1 MESKLIEL
9 VTCAKNGN
17 MEAFSELIMGYEQDL
32 YRIASI
38 RGLSENDIDDVI
50 QITIEKALKNIKKL
64 RHPEFAKTWL
74 IKILINNCNKF
85 YQRRKYKE
93 ENVEDF
99 ENQTSEKFCEEIHSK
114 LDFYNLIKD
123 LNYDE
128 RVVLTL
134 YYSEDLTTKE
144 ISQILKERES
154 TIRNRKARALSK
166 LKERFIK
173 GVGI

>member
-64 RHPEFAKTWL
+64 RRPEFAKTW
-74 IKILINNCNKF
+74 
-85 YQRRKYKE
+85 
-93 ENVEDF
+93 
-99 ENQTSEKFCEEIHSK
+99 
-114 LDFYNLIKD
+114 
-123 LNYDE
+123 
-128 RVVLTL
+128 
-134 YYSEDLTTKE
+134 
-144 ISQILKERES
+144 
-154 TIRNRKARALSK
+154 
-166 LKERFIK
+166 
-173 GVGI
+173 